1 MEWKAFNPRF
11 CVVVIE
17 LPGVIHVTR
26 NRFYKVQTTRS
37 WDYLG
42 LSSTSLSNLL
52 NKSKMGN
59 GVIIGLLDTGL
70 LLVSTTH
77 PCLYCETAT
86 D

>member
-1 MEWKAFNPRF
+1 M
-11 CVVVIE
+11 
-17 LPGVIHVTR
+17 IHVTR

-70 LLVSTTH
+70 LLVSTPH
-77 PCLYCETAT
+77 PCLHCETAT